1 MSILENMKISTRLI
15 LGFGLLLVFFIGVSG
30 YGIVRVD
37 NINSA
42 LVQINDIN
50 SVKQRY
56 AINFRGS
63 VHDRAIALRDVSL
76 VNNAQE
82 RQTEIELIAKL
93 SADYEASAVKMDE
106 LFQDMAKVDKT
117 ETEILARIKEVE
129 ARTLPKIDKVIELS
143 LQEKDD
149 QAYQVLMM
157 DARPQFVI
165 WLKVINEFIDYQEA
179 KNKTETDVA
188 REIASS
194 FGKLM
199 LVASGVSVLVGGGFA
214 LWIVLSMRLLSPL
227 TKAMKSLSEGNL
239 AVEVP
244 TVKANNEIG
253 SIAQAIGVFKD
264 NAVEVKRLEREQAD
278 IEERNAARQQEAMAQ
293 LAQEFDEQAG
303 ETLRRLVQS
312 ADHLKGIS
320 SEMGSVSLNVK
331 KASGFVAQS
340 ATETSDNISSVASA
354 TEEMASSARE
364 IGVQVSNVADRATL
378 ASESAQASSGQVNQL
393 NEFARNIG
401 QVVTA
406 IKDIADQT
414 NMLALNATIEAAR
427 AGDAGKG
434 FAVVAGEVKKLAN
447 ETAEKT
453 QEIEERIAEIQAAT
467 EQSVTAMTTIL
478 DNIGDIN
485 SASQESE
492 SAAGQQNSVI
502 DEITQNITQVSE
514 TARKTA
520 QVVTD
525 VEQAS
530 DDVERAAQTLT
541 GSSEEIATL
550 SSSLQDSVQNFLSSI
565 RNNRG

>member
-1 MSILENMKISTRLI
+1 MAILENMKLSTRLM
-15 LGFGLLLVFFIGVSG
+15 LGFGLLLVLFIGVSG
-30 YGIVRVD
+30 YGIIRVD
-37 NINSA
+37 NINGA

-76 VNNAQE
+76 VNNAKE
-82 RQTEIELIAKL
+82 RQVEIDLIAKL

-106 LFQDMAKVDKT
+106 LFQDASKVDKT
-117 ETEILARIKEVE
+117 ETNILTRIKEVE
-129 ARTLPKIDKVIELS
+129 ARTLPKIDKVIQLS
-143 LQEKDD
+143 LQGQDD
-149 QAYQVLMM
+149 QAYQVLMD
-157 DARPQFVI
+157 DARPEFVI

-179 KNKTETDVA
+179 KNKTKTDFA
-188 REIASS
+188 RMIASS

-199 LVASGVSVLVGGGFA
+199 LVASGISVLVGGGFA
-214 LWIVLSMRLLSPL
+214 LWIILSMRLLSPL

-239 AVEVP
+239 AVDVP

-253 SIAQAIGVFKD
+253 SIAQAIGIFKD
-264 NAVEVKRLEREQAD
+264 NAVEVKRLEREQAA

-293 LAQEFDEQAG
+293 LAQNFDEQVG

-331 KASGFVAQS
+331 KASGFVSQS

-364 IGVQVSNVADRATL
+364 IGVQVSNVADRASL
-378 ASESAQASSGQVNQL
+378 ASESAQSSSTQVNQL

-453 QEIEERIAEIQAAT
+453 QEIEERIAEIQSAT

-478 DNIGDIN
+478 DNIGDIS

-502 DEITQNITQVSE
+502 QEITQNITQVSE

-550 SSSLQDSVQNFLSSI
+550 SSSLQDSVQNFLNSI

>member
-264 NAVEVKRLEREQAD
+264 NAVEVKRLEREQAA

-550 SSSLQDSVQNFLSSI
+550 SSSLQNSVQNFLSSI